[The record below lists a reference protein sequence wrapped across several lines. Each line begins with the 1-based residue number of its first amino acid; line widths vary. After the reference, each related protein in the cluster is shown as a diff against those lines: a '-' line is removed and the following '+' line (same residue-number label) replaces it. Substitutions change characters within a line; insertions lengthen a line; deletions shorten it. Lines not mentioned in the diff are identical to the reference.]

1 MLFAIIGHDKSNS
14 MEHRMKVRPSHLE
27 YIKQQAAVVK
37 LGGALLADDG
47 QAMLGSILLIDVA
60 DKAAAEEWSKND
72 PYRRDGVFGTV
83 EIHPFRAA
91 TVNMA
96 PASH

>member
-1 MLFAIIGHDKSNS
+1 MLFVIIGHDAPNAL
-14 MEHRMKVRPSHLE
+14 EHRMKVRPLHLE

-37 LGGALLADDG
+37 LGGALLTDDSQG
-47 QAMLGSILLIDVA
+47 MLGSMLIIDVA

-72 PYRRDGVFGTV
+72 PYRREGVFVTV
-83 EIHPFRAA
+83 EIRPFRAA

-96 PASH
+96 PSSH